1 MKAGNVID
9 AEKDKRSLAFIC
21 VLPVLLGCLCC
32 LVITAGCAV
41 PTYVDH
47 SEDELREAVVE
58 RVVDGDTIIVWMDG
72 ASQRVRFIG
81 VDTPESVAF
90 EEERNTVEG
99 DLASE
104 HTKSVLPEGAHV
116 WLEKDKS
123 DTDRY
128 GRLLRY
134 VWLAIPDDPNSES
147 EVRAKMLNAQLVA
160 DGWAEAKSYKP
171 DTKWDELF
179 AKIQEE
185 ATNNQ

>member
-1 MKAGNVID
+1 MRTLDVID
-9 AEKDKRSLAFIC
+9 GKKEKRSLAC
-21 VLPVLLGCLCC
+21 ARALPVLLGCFCC
-32 LVITAGCAV
+32 LAITAGCAV

-58 RVVDGDTIIVWMDG
+58 RVVDGDTIVVKIDG
-72 ASQRVRFIG
+72 ESQRVRFIG
-81 VDTPESVAF
+81 VDTPESVAP
-90 EEERNTVEG
+90 EEERNTEEG

-104 HTKSVLPEGAHV
+104 HTKSLLPEGAHV
-116 WLEKDKS
+116 WLEKDTS
-123 DTDRY
+123 DTDQY

-147 EVRAKMLNAQLVA
+147 EVRAKMINAQLVA
-160 DGWAEAKSYKP
+160 DGWAEAKSYRP

-185 ATNNQ
+185 ATNN